1 MNKKSILLVGLFI
14 LLIASLVACG
24 SNSTNTDV
32 YVNDSNSNI
41 TIDLTKNDDG
51 TYGVFFTEISD
62 VSFGGM
68 GGKAEM
74 YPIQLDSVECV
85 NNIIRYEGFSSD
97 NVLEIHLYDGY
108 LTIEPE
114 KALGHD
120 NYVGRYTKK

>member
-1 MNKKSILLVGLFI
+1 MNKKSFLLVGLFI
-14 LLIASLVACG
+14 FVIAFLVACG
-24 SNSTNTDV
+24 SSSPSSDV

-68 GGKAEM
+68 GGKAEL

-85 NNIIRYEGFSSD
+85 NNVIKYEGFSSD

-108 LTIEPE
+108 VTIDPG
-114 KALGHD
+114 KTLGHD
-120 NYVGRYTKK
+120 NYAGRYTKK